1 MIYKEDGSTFGA
13 TSDPEVSLRTGD
25 GLRRGRE
32 FYMVETAIEILGRP
46 DLEVLFY
53 GSGLSRDHLLA
64 RDLPQV
70 ATSHLADLFNYQA
83 TDVFVPLDSPRQ
95 FDVVICCEVVEH
107 FERPRRDFRT
117 LLKFAKPDGI
127 VVCSTS
133 ISDGA
138 AVEKLD
144 YPWIPGH
151 TSYYSG
157 ASLIDIARQNR
168 QFCDF
173 RLPECALGEPGPRK
187 RYVFFFQDR
196 NTQKLIAEAFSRI
209 PFAYSE
215 TAQERRRRA
224 RQAAAEAARF
234 SDVIHTTREWGRHA
248 WKWRLTRIKRRLGS
262 WRQR

>member
-1 MIYKEDGSTFGA
+1 MAYKEDGTTFGA

-25 GLRRGRE
+25 GIRRGRE
-32 FYMVETAIEILGRP
+32 FYMVETAIEILGRT

-53 GSGLSRDHLLA
+53 GPGLSLDHLLA

-70 ATSHLADLFNYQA
+70 ATSHLTDLFDYQ
-83 TDVFVPLDSPRQ
+83 DSDGFIPLDSPRQ

-117 LLKFAKPDGI
+117 LLKFAKPDGL

-133 ISDGA
+133 IDDGT
-138 AVEKLD
+138 AVADLG

-151 TSYYSG
+151 TAYYSG
-157 ASLIDIARQNR
+157 ASLLDIARQNR
-168 QFCDF
+168 MLCDF
-173 RLPECALGEPGPRK
+173 RLPECALGDPGPRK

-196 NTQKLIAEAFSRI
+196 KNQKRISEAFSRM

-215 TAQERRRRA
+215 TSLERRRRA
-224 RQAAAEAARF
+224 RQAAANAATF
-234 SDVIHTTREWGRHA
+234 SDVVATTKEWGRHA
-248 WKWRLTRIKRRLGS
+248 LQWRLTRLNRRLGS
-262 WRQR
+262 WRRR